1 MMLSRTNYTS
11 GTLLLI
17 VIAALLVPLTAAAN
31 SAPVVTNV
39 QAAQRSDSFIVDITY
54 DVNDAEGD
62 PMWVSVYFS
71 PDGGA
76 TWPIRCEAV
85 SGDVGLDVL
94 SGNGRS
100 IEWDAQ
106 QDFPGE
112 IANACSIR
120 ILANDELPGPY
131 FDYFWHVVAGDT
143 VTFAPGATDTIGFG
157 QPFVLG
163 WHAVAPSI
171 AGMDPALLAALD
183 TVYPFDDGL
192 LGYKYDLPFD
202 YCIPSLED
210 CWRPRLFNEATG
222 DSFSYFGEANSVAY
236 ANNGTG
242 TDPRRML
249 IPSGRH
255 EMKATALDV
264 NDFEVAEHL
273 QSIPFVVN
281 FDPKTLILNGE
292 QDWAHPEDSEIYPYY
307 IQLDDPAQVHQPFVA
322 GDRIPDRTYVV
333 FKALGRDDARDAIID
348 PNFQT
353 GISGYMNGV
362 RDNTFGGIF
371 PFSTESSELG
381 VSPTWA
387 AGPDGWVAD
396 TLGFL
401 TGPSTEFTINM
412 QAVDEHGRR
421 DGTPASLSFDVGYP
435 PCVQC
440 VEVLPKSSSVSAWPP
455 TVECVDDPAVH
466 PCFQDVPEMRVSLNG
481 TGPDELEYVQPIFM
495 LVGKANYQVE
505 ITDNAAGQ
513 EEANYV
519 IPARLYRMSV
529 LLHGM
534 DDPRES
540 WSENLRRMMAWR
552 YQVDYDC
559 DPFNQIKDG
568 GGNDDLL
575 DPTWG
580 EPGDGVGL
588 NVDPASGLWRLSIDV
603 IVPEQ
608 LFQGAPT
615 YLVVLQF
622 LFADGDPEVAQAIF
636 DATTR
641 QFGAGTIRA
650 VALDQ
655 TQCGFLPIRPA
666 YYHYFRGV
674 RPSLAS
680 PPVGQTWR
688 DCNLFVP
695 DIKGSLSLGL
705 GAMSSR
711 SGDPVTKPFRLVV
724 ETNTGDYFCENP

>member
-1 MMLSRTNYTS
+1 MLSRINQTI

-17 VIAALLVPLTAAAN
+17 VVAALLVPLTAAAN

-62 PMWVSVYFS
+62 PMWISVYFS

-76 TWPIRCEAV
+76 TWPIRCVAV
-85 SGDVGLDVL
+85 SGDVGLNVL

-100 IEWDAQ
+100 IQWEAQ

-120 ILANDELPGPY
+120 ILANDEAPWPY
-131 FDYFWHVVAGDT
+131 FDQFWHIVAGDT
-143 VTFAPGATDTIGFG
+143 VTFAPGVADTVGFG

-264 NDFEVAEHL
+264 NGFEVAEHL
-273 QSIPFVVN
+273 QPIPFVVN
-281 FDPKTLILNGE
+281 FDPETLILNGQ
-292 QDWAHPEDSEIYPYY
+292 QDWAHPEDPEIYPYY
-307 IQLDDPAQVHQPFVA
+307 IQLNDLAQIHHPFMA

-333 FKALGRDDARDAIID
+333 FKALGRDDSRDAVQN
-348 PNFQT
+348 P
-353 GISGYMNGV
+353 GYMPGLVGFMKGV
-362 RDNTFGGIF
+362 RDNAFGGT
-371 PFSTESSELG
+371 FSFMTDSSELSA
-381 VSPTWA
+381 SPTWEP
-387 AGPDGWVAD
+387 GIDGWAAD

-401 TGPSTEFTINM
+401 TGPATEFTINM

-435 PCVQC
+435 PCLQC
-440 VEVLPKSSSVSAWPP
+440 VELLPKTSSISAWDPSLA
-455 TVECVDDPAVH
+455 CVDDPAVH
-466 PCFQDVPEMRVSLNG
+466 PCFQDVTELTVTRTP
-481 TGPDELEYVQPIFM
+481 GPDDLEYKQNLVM
-495 LVGKANYQVE
+495 LIDKQTYFVKTADNGVGFEQ
-505 ITDNAAGQ
+505 TH
-513 EEANYV
+513 YV
-519 IPARLYRMSV
+519 VPARLYSMSI
-529 LLHGM
+529 LLHGI
-534 DDPRES
+534 DDAREA
-540 WSENLRRMMAWR
+540 WSEPLWR
-552 YQVDYDC
+552 SLGWFYQVDYEC
-559 DPFNQIKDG
+559 DAFNQIKDG
-568 GGNDDLL
+568 GGNDDIRAA
-575 DPTWG
+575 TWG
-580 EPGDGVGL
+580 EPGDGLGL
-588 NVDPASGLWRLSIDV
+588 SIDPASGLWRLEVDV
-603 IVPEQ
+603 VVPEN
-608 LFQGAPT
+608 LFLGADT
-615 YLVVLQF
+615 YLLLLTVLQ
-622 LFADGDPEVAQAIF
+622 AGSDPEIAQQLF

-641 QFGAGTIRA
+641 QFGNGTVRA
-650 VALDQ
+650 VAMDQ
-655 TQCGFLPIRPA
+655 TECGSFPPRPA
-666 YYHYFRGV
+666 RYHYFRGV
-674 RPSLAS
+674 RPSVAT
-680 PPVGQTWR
+680 PPSGQTWR

-695 DIKGSLSLGL
+695 EIKDSLSLGQ
-705 GAMSSR
+705 GAMLSN
-711 SGDPVTKPFRLVV
+711 GGLAIEKAFRLIVQ
-724 ETNTGDYFCENP
+724 TDSGGGFGCQMP